1 MANDHLFSG
10 SRNTCRNGWQQ
21 FIHDTILD
29 LDGPIT
35 ALRAKKK
42 WENLKCK
49 YKDLKSM
56 EKDVATAKPESWRW
70 YRLMGNAVD
79 GDSTDIDTPKPTLLS
94 DLADESECAAQPS
107 KKMYQVEM
115 GSDILELLTHSV
127 IKVNSQTT
135 VADGGT
141 SSETSERERCRPTEK
156 RPSKNHNE
164 LDIERA
170 KIRRER
176 KLLEKE
182 QAELDR
188 ERVLLERERA
198 IAAREKIALERDRK
212 QLAKDRAANNRERA
226 SLEQDRARLERD
238 RAALERDRETFTA
251 MTLGTNGTGHI
262 EAESPYVEDRKR
274 LIFLFEQ
281 LIERF

>member
-1 MANDHLFSG
+1 MAHDHLFSG

-70 YRLMGNAVD
+70 YRLMGKAVD
-79 GDSTDIDTPKPTLLS
+79 GDSTDIDPPEPTLLS
-94 DLADESECAAQPS
+94 DLADESECVAQPS

-127 IKVNSQTT
+127 IQVNSQT

-141 SSETSERERCRPTEK
+141 SSETSERERGRQTEK
-156 RPSKNHNE
+156 SPSKNHNE

-182 QAELDR
+182 HAELDR

-198 IAAREKIALERDRK
+198 IAAREKTALERDRK
-212 QLAKDRAANNRERA
+212 QLEKDRAAINRERA

-251 MTLGTNGTGHI
+251 MTLGTNGIGHV
-262 EAESPYVEDRKR
+262 EMDSPYVEDRKR